1 MSTTDKEDAAAAP
14 VVPPWD
20 SFVAIGDSF
29 TEGMTDAL
37 EDGSDDPLYVGW
49 ADRLAM
55 EISRRRIAAGQGPLK
70 YANLAIRGKLIG
82 QVNREQLDA
91 AIAMKPA
98 LMSIIAGGNDMI
110 RPGSSADKVTT
121 LLEEMVVKVRAHGI
135 EVLLCAHYA
144 PRHSPVLELTRPTVA
159 IFNSNLWSIARR
171 HGCYVMD
178 QWGLRSLN
186 DTAIWASDRLHLT
199 GEGHQIMMNA
209 ALEALGQPIVDAD
222 YQTPA
227 PAGKDRFAA
236 SENIAWVKDHLW
248 PWVKRHSRGR
258 SSGDGRS
265 PKYPQLVPVTDDFLE

>member
-55 EISRRRIAAGQGPLK
+55 EISRRRIAAGQEPLK

-91 AIAMKPA
+91 AIMMKPA

-186 DTAIWASDRLHLT
+186 DTAIWAPDRLHLT

-248 PWVKRHSRGR
+248 PWVTRHSRGR

>member
-1 MSTTDKEDAAAAP
+1 METNDREDKTVAP
-14 VVPPWD
+14 VAPPWD

-37 EDGSDDPLYVGW
+37 EEDSADPLYVGW

-55 EISRRRIAAGQGPLK
+55 ELSRRRIEAGQEPLK
-70 YANLAIRGKLIG
+70 YANLAVRGKLIG

-110 RPGSSADKVTT
+110 RPGSSADKVTDR
-121 LLEEMVVKVRAHGI
+121 LEAMVAKVRAQGI
-135 EVLLCAHYA
+135 EVLLCAQYDPH
-144 PRHSPVLELTRPTVA
+144 HSPLLGLTRPTVA
-159 IFNSNLWSIARR
+159 TFNSNLWSIARR
-171 HGCYVMD
+171 YDCYVMD
-178 QWGLRSLN
+178 QWGLRSLR
-186 DTAIWASDRLHLT
+186 DTTLWAPDRLHLT

-209 ALEALGQPIVDAD
+209 ALEALGQPLAD
-222 YQTPA
+222 PDYRTPA

-236 SENIAWVKDHLW
+236 AENIAWVKDHLW

-265 PKYPQLVPVTDDFLE
+265 PKYPQLIPVTDTFLD

>member
-55 EISRRRIAAGQGPLK
+55 ELSRRRIAAGQEPLK

-121 LLEEMVVKVRAHGI
+121 LLEGMVVKTRSQGI
-135 EVLLCAHYA
+135 EVILCAQYDPH
-144 PRHSPVLELTRPTVA
+144 HSPILGLTRSTVA
-159 IFNSNLWSIARR
+159 VFNANLWSLARR
-171 HGCYVMD
+171 HGCYVID
-178 QWGLRSLN
+178 QWGLRSLR
-186 DTAIWASDRLHLT
+186 DTALWAPDRLHLT
-199 GEGHQIMMNA
+199 GEGHRIMMNA
-209 ALEALGQPIVDAD
+209 ALEALGQPVADPD

-227 PAGKDRFAA
+227 AAGKDRFAA
-236 SENIAWVKDHLW
+236 SENIAWAKDHLW
-248 PWVKRHSRGR
+248 PWVKRHSRGH

>member
-55 EISRRRIAAGQGPLK
+55 ELSRRRIAAGQDPLK

-186 DTAIWASDRLHLT
+186 DTAIWAPDRLHLT

-227 PAGKDRFAA
+227 PVGKDRFAA

>member
-1 MSTTDKEDAAAAP
+1 MNRKEETTAP
-14 VVPPWD
+14 VIPPWD

-55 EISRRRIAAGQGPLK
+55 ELSRRRIAANLAPLK
-70 YANLAIRGKLIG
+70 YANLAVRGKLIG
-82 QVNREQLDA
+82 QVNREQLDT

-110 RPGSSADKVTT
+110 RPGSSADKVAA
-121 LLEEMVVKVRAHGI
+121 LLEEMVVKVRSQGI

-144 PRHSPVLELTRPTVA
+144 PRHSPVLGLARPTVA

-186 DTAIWASDRLHLT
+186 DTSILAPDRLHLT

-209 ALEALGQPIVDAD
+209 ALEALGQPVVDAD
-222 YQTPA
+222 YQARA
-227 PAGKDRFAA
+227 PVGKDRFAA
-236 SENIAWVKDHLW
+236 SENVTWVKDHLW

>member
-1 MSTTDKEDAAAAP
+1 MNRKEETTAP
-14 VVPPWD
+14 VIPPWD

-55 EISRRRIAAGQGPLK
+55 ELSRRRIAANLAPLK
-70 YANLAIRGKLIG
+70 YANLAVRGKLIG

-110 RPGSSADKVTT
+110 RPGSSADKVAA
-121 LLEEMVVKVRAHGI
+121 LLEEMVVKVRSQGI

-144 PRHSPVLELTRPTVA
+144 PRHSPVLGLARPTVA

-186 DTAIWASDRLHLT
+186 DTSILAPDRLHLT

-209 ALEALGQPIVDAD
+209 ALEALGQPVVDAD
-222 YQTPA
+222 YQAPA
-227 PAGKDRFAA
+227 PVGKDRFAA
-236 SENIAWVKDHLW
+236 SENVTWVKDHLW

>member
-1 MSTTDKEDAAAAP
+1 MNRKEETTAP
-14 VVPPWD
+14 VIPPWD

-55 EISRRRIAAGQGPLK
+55 ELSRRRIAANLEPLK
-70 YANLAIRGKLIG
+70 YANLAVRGKLIG

-110 RPGSSADKVTT
+110 RPGSSADKVAA
-121 LLEEMVVKVRAHGI
+121 LLEEMVVKVRSQGI

-144 PRHSPVLELTRPTVA
+144 PRHSPVLGLARPTVA

-186 DTAIWASDRLHLT
+186 DTSILAPDRLHLT

-209 ALEALGQPIVDAD
+209 ALEALGQPVVDAD
-222 YQTPA
+222 YQAPA
-227 PAGKDRFAA
+227 PVGKDRFAA
-236 SENIAWVKDHLW
+236 SENVTWVKDHLW

>member
-1 MSTTDKEDAAAAP
+1 MKTTDKDDKAAAP
-14 VVPPWD
+14 VIPPWD

-29 TEGMTDAL
+29 TEGMTDPL
-37 EDGSDDPLYVGW
+37 EDDSDDPLYVGW

-55 EISRRRIAAGQGPLK
+55 ELSQRRIAAGREPLK
-70 YANLAIRGKLIG
+70 YANLAVRGKLIG
-82 QVNREQLDA
+82 QVNREQLNA

-110 RPGSSADKVTT
+110 RPGSSADKVAA
-121 LLEEMVVKVRAHGI
+121 LLEKMVAKVRAQGI
-135 EVLLCAHYA
+135 EVMLCAQYDPH
-144 PRHSPVLELTRPTVA
+144 HSPILGLTRSTVA
-159 IFNSNLWSIARR
+159 VFNSNLWSIARR

-178 QWGLRSLN
+178 QWGLRSLR
-186 DTAIWASDRLHLT
+186 DTALWAPDRLHLT
-199 GEGHQIMMNA
+199 GEGHRILMNA
-209 ALEALGQPIVDAD
+209 ALEALGQPVADPD

-227 PAGKDRFAA
+227 AAGRDRFAA
-236 SENIAWVKDHLW
+236 SENIAWAKDHLW

>member
-1 MSTTDKEDAAAAP
+1 MNRKEETTAP
-14 VVPPWD
+14 VIPPWD

-55 EISRRRIAAGQGPLK
+55 ELSRRRIAANLEPLK
-70 YANLAIRGKLIG
+70 YANLAVRGKLIG

-110 RPGSSADKVTT
+110 RPGSSADKVAA
-121 LLEEMVVKVRAHGI
+121 LLEEMVVKVRSQGI

-144 PRHSPVLELTRPTVA
+144 PRHSPVLGLARPTVA

-186 DTAIWASDRLHLT
+186 DTSILAPDRLHLT

-209 ALEALGQPIVDAD
+209 GLEALGQPVVDAD
-222 YQTPA
+222 YQAPA
-227 PAGKDRFAA
+227 PVGKDRFAA
-236 SENIAWVKDHLW
+236 SENVTWVKDHLW

>member
-1 MSTTDKEDAAAAP
+1 MNEQEPTAP
-14 VVPPWD
+14 IIPPWD

-37 EDGSDDPLYVGW
+37 EDGSNDPLYVGW

-55 EISRRRIAAGQGPLK
+55 ELSRRRISAGQPPLK
-70 YANLAIRGKLIG
+70 YANLAVRGKLIG
-82 QVNREQLDA
+82 QVKREQLDA

-110 RPGSSADKVTT
+110 RPGSSADKVTE
-121 LLEEMVVKVRAHGI
+121 LLEEMVLKVRSQGI
-135 EVLLCAHYA
+135 EVMLCAGYDPH
-144 PRHSPVLELTRPTVA
+144 HSPILGLTRPTVA
-159 IFNSNLWSIARR
+159 IFNSNLWSLARR
-171 HGCYVMD
+171 HGCYVID
-178 QWGLRSLN
+178 QWGLRSLR
-186 DTAIWASDRLHLT
+186 DTALWAPDRLHLT
-199 GEGHQIMMNA
+199 GEGHRILMNA
-209 ALEALGQPIVDAD
+209 ALAALGQPVADPD

-227 PAGKDRFAA
+227 AAGKDRFAA
-236 SENIAWVKDHLW
+236 SENIAWAKDHLW

>member
-1 MSTTDKEDAAAAP
+1 MNRKEETTAP
-14 VVPPWD
+14 VIPPWD

-37 EDGSDDPLYVGW
+37 EDDSDDPLYVGW

-55 EISRRRIAAGQGPLK
+55 ELSRRRIAANLAPLK
-70 YANLAIRGKLIG
+70 YANLAVRGKLIG
-82 QVNREQLDA
+82 QVNREQLDT

-110 RPGSSADKVTT
+110 RPGSSADKVAA
-121 LLEEMVVKVRAHGI
+121 LLEEMVVKVRSQGI

-144 PRHSPVLELTRPTVA
+144 PRHSPVLGLARPTVA

-186 DTAIWASDRLHLT
+186 DTSILAPDRLHLT

-209 ALEALGQPIVDAD
+209 ALEALGQPVVDAD
-222 YQTPA
+222 YQARA
-227 PAGKDRFAA
+227 PVGKDRFAA
-236 SENIAWVKDHLW
+236 SENVTWVKDHLW

>member
-1 MSTTDKEDAAAAP
+1 MNRKEETTAP
-14 VVPPWD
+14 AIPPWD

-37 EDGSDDPLYVGW
+37 EDDSDDPLYVGW

-55 EISRRRIAAGQGPLK
+55 ELSRRRIAANLAPLK
-70 YANLAIRGKLIG
+70 YANLAVRGKLIG
-82 QVNREQLDA
+82 QVNREQLDT

-110 RPGSSADKVTT
+110 RPGSSADKVAA
-121 LLEEMVVKVRAHGI
+121 LLEEMVVKVRSQGI

-144 PRHSPVLELTRPTVA
+144 PRHSPVLGLARPTVA

-186 DTAIWASDRLHLT
+186 DTSILAPDRLHLT

-209 ALEALGQPIVDAD
+209 ALEALGQPVVDAD
-222 YQTPA
+222 YQARA
-227 PAGKDRFAA
+227 PVGKDRFAA
-236 SENIAWVKDHLW
+236 SENVTWVKDHLW